1 MKKNFNKIARMVLLG
16 VSAIASIPAFSQQ
29 EAQYTNYMYNTITIN
44 PAYAGTREAFSLF
57 GLHRTQWVGLD
68 GAPVTSAFSA
78 HTPIGHSDIGL
89 GLSFVNDQIGP
100 SVENTLSVDVAYRIP
115 MGLNTLSFGI
125 KGVANFLNVDYSKL
139 DIHDVSDLTFQNNV
153 DNQFSPNIGAGLYWY
168 SDRHYLG
175 FSVPNFLETK
185 HYDDN
190 QASLLQERIHYYFM
204 GGYVFNLNENLKF
217 KPAFLSK
224 IVSGTPLQI
233 DTTANFL
240 LYDKLTL
247 GGSYR
252 WNAAMSVLAGFQVSE
267 KIFIGYGYDA
277 ESTRLSNYNSGSH
290 EVFLRFEL
298 LPKQQKIYAPR
309 FF

>member
-1 MKKNFNKIARMVLLG
+1 MKAIFTKIARLAFLG
-16 VSAIASIPAFSQQ
+16 ATAVCSLPAFSQQ
-29 EAQYTNYMYNTITIN
+29 EAQYTNYMYNTTIIN
-44 PAYAGTREAFSLF
+44 PAYAGTRETLSLF

-68 GAPVTSAFSA
+68 GAPVTSSFSA
-78 HTPIGHSDIGL
+78 HTPVGLSNTGL
-89 GLSFVNDQIGP
+89 GFSFVNDQIGP
-100 SVENTLSVDVAYRIP
+100 SVENTLSIDVAYRIP

-125 KGVANFLNVDYSKL
+125 KGVANLLNVDYSKL
-139 DIHDVSDLTFQNNV
+139 DINDPTDPTFQNNV

-175 FSVPNFLETK
+175 VSVPAFLETK

-190 QASLLQERIHYYFM
+190 QSSLVQERMHYYVM

-224 IVSGTPLQI
+224 IVSGAPLQL
-233 DTTANFL
+233 DATANFQ
-240 LYDKLTL
+240 LYDKFTL

-252 WNAAMSVLAGFQVSE
+252 WNAALSVLAGFQVSE

-298 LPKQQKIYAPR
+298 LPKQKKIYAPR